1 VVLFVFHF
9 IVPLTAV
16 FLQNSEIYGCN
27 VFLKGP
33 RIARKFTKIEISI
46 LPMAELIKDIHISSL
61 HEKQFLN
68 QTILQVLKS

>member
-1 VVLFVFHF
+1 MKAANMNIFDR
-9 IVPLTAV
+9 
-16 FLQNSEIYGCN
+16 LQCIFKRSENRKEIYQ
-27 VFLKGP
+27 
-33 RIARKFTKIEISI
+33 IEISI